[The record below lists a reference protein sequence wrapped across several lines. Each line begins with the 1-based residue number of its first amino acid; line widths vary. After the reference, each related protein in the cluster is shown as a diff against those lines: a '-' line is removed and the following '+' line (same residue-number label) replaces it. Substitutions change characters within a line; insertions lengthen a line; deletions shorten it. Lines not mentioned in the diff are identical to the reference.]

1 MKEGKKLQIGI
12 LQLVSELDS
21 FGYKEFALSIGVDP
35 DNTPAMIELI
45 FHTSDAQAMD
55 IARMLIS
62 EEKFQSCLSEK

>member
-21 FGYKEFALSIGVDP
+21 FGYKEFAFSIGVDP

-45 FHTSDAQAMD
+45 FNMSDAQAMD
-55 IARMLIS
+55 IVRMLIS